1 MSHRFKKR
9 ERTQNWSPEEKI
21 LLLKLCEDRLD
32 VLESKRGDQISIAK
46 KANAWKEIRAE
57 FVAALS
63 IERDVSRLKEQWQRM
78 KCQARADL
86 QDFAMRLKKYG
97 PDIANQKRPN
107 QMSAEVWRVMESA
120 RKYFLHM
127 NGNESEEDASTK
139 EINWSL
145 SEANCAANSPS
156 ATSECDTAPSLL
168 CETEVRTNVDDIGI
182 DTSHLNGS
190 INFLHTYQF
199 NGLLTECPSP
209 GGMLTEQAKLD
220 YYAKRDY
227 VLAALSNAQQQQQ
240 RNEEVDTSRT
250 DNRSPDSHSHEKPA
264 DDDDDVVH
272 SLAMF
277 FESKKLEQHK
287 RLQLMDEQMK
297 TAKIYRETAEIQ
309 KQIAQQQLKNALI
322 KYNKERERNT
332 KPSPNSSQMNDTN
345 CRSVASSNKDDDEYE
360 EESRKRLKEDIKEKL
375 FFHEE
380 QIQFH
385 QDAINRHKQ
394 RLLDI
399 E

>member
-46 KANAWKEIRAE
+46 KGNAWKEIRSE
-57 FVAALS
+57 FVAALG

-78 KCQARADL
+78 KCQARSDL

-97 PDIANQKRPN
+97 PEIANQKRPN
-107 QMSAEVWRVMESA
+107 HMSAEVWRVMESA

-127 NGNESEEDASTK
+127 NGTESEEDASTK

-145 SEANCAANSPS
+145 SEANCAARSPTS
-156 ATSECDTAPSLL
+156 SECDTAPSLL
-168 CETEVRTNVDDIGI
+168 CETEVKSSAEETNSG
-182 DTSHLNGS
+182 TGS
-190 INFLHTYQF
+190 INYLFPYQF
-199 NGLLTECPSP
+199 NGLLNECPSP
-209 GGMLTEQAKLD
+209 GGVLSEQAKID
-220 YYAKRDY
+220 YYMKRNY
-227 VLAALSNAQQQQQ
+227 VLAALASAQQQ
-240 RNEEVDTSRT
+240 RT
-250 DNRSPDSHSHEKPA
+250 DNIDNSRTENNHSPDCSREKPP
-264 DDDDDVVH
+264 DEPEEDVV
-272 SLAMF
+272 LTLTTF
-277 FESKKLEQHK
+277 FESKKLEQQK

-297 TAKIYRETAEIQ
+297 TAKLYRETAELQ
-309 KQIAQQQLKNALI
+309 KQIAQQQLKQAVLNLS
-322 KYNKERERNT
+322 KERT
-332 KPSPNSSQMNDTN
+332 KSNSSQNEHCYKN
-345 CRSVASSNKDDDEYE
+345 AHEDECGE
-360 EESRKRLKEDIKEKL
+360 DSKKRVKEDITEKL
-375 FFHEE
+375 LFHED
-380 QIQFH
+380 QIRLH